1 MAFVR
6 TAKLQQGSLP
16 LPQNTPIILCGDMN
30 LVGLRFQQQT
40 LITGDILDEST
51 FGADFNPDWDDSK
64 FEDAKPPTTGLSTDF
79 TWKTDGT
86 FSPGRLDY
94 ILYSGSQ
101 LRLNNSFTLFTPA
114 LPFNTLAKYG
124 LSANDVT
131 VASDHLPLVADF
143 IIQKPNLTAEPTPAK
158 FRMYPNPTQGQVS
171 LAFDG
176 MIGQYIKFSLTG
188 SDGKVVYQSSQTISA
203 DPLTLELP
211 SNILSGTYQ
220 CLVKA
225 ENKTYRT
232 SLVVQR

>member
-1 MAFVR
+1 MQFGSKVR
-6 TAKLQQGSLP
+6 
-16 LPQNTPIILCGDMN
+16 NIN
-30 LVGLRFQQQT
+30 V
-40 LITGDILDEST
+40 
-51 FGADFNPDWDDSK
+51 
-64 FEDAKPPTTGLSTDF
+64 LS
-79 TWKTDGT
+79 
-86 FSPGRLDY
+86 
-94 ILYSGSQ
+94 
-101 LRLNNSFTLFTPA
+101 NSFTLFTPA